1 MDEFAPRR
9 LPAAPEAEQAV
20 LGAMMLNE
28 SCVADVVTLL
38 RAEDFYVQDNR
49 EIFEAMHSMFS
60 YSRTIDPLTLI
71 NTLQERGTYH
81 GDRTRD
87 YIRQLWDMTPSARNA
102 LHYAGIVRDK
112 ALLRQIA
119 TASSEIS
126 EIVYSGEGEAEKILD
141 QAEQKIYEIRQ
152 GRADQSF
159 ATVGSVLLDVYERLN
174 ELARN
179 GGKLPGIPT
188 GFSSLDRLIYGLNQT
203 DLILIASRP
212 GMGKTSFALNI
223 ALNAAKSEK
232 KTVAFFSLEMSRDQL
247 VTRLL
252 SSQSLIDSQKLMT
265 GSLDDRDWED
275 VFAASEILNRTDI
288 RIDDNPM
295 ITPAAMKAKC
305 LRLSNLGL
313 IVIDYLQL
321 MTTGGRRNE
330 NRVQEVS
337 ELSRSLKIMAKDL
350 KVPVICLSQLSRAN
364 EKRENKRPMLSD
376 LRESGS
382 IEQDADIIMFL
393 YREGYYDRD
402 NPSNSA
408 ECIVAKNRHG
418 ATGTID
424 MQWLPQYTS
433 YAELDL
439 RHDE

>member
-1 MDEFAPRR
+1 MDDFTSRK

-28 SCVADVVTLL
+28 SCVADVVAML
-38 RAEDFYVQDNR
+38 RADDFYVQDNR
-49 EIFEAMHSMFS
+49 EMFETMHSMFS

-71 NTLQERGTYH
+71 NAMQERGVFH
-81 GDRTRD
+81 EDRTRE

-102 LHYAGIVRDK
+102 VHYAGIVRDK
-112 ALLRQIA
+112 ALLRRIVTTSA
-119 TASSEIS
+119 EIS
-126 EIVYSGEGEAEKILD
+126 EVVYSGEGEAENILE
-141 QAEQKIYEIRQ
+141 QAEQKIYAIRQ

-159 ATVGSVLLDVYERLN
+159 TTVGSVLLDVYEHLN

-188 GFSSLDRLIYGLNQT
+188 GFSSLDRMIYGLNKT
-203 DLILIASRP
+203 DLVLIASRP

-232 KTVAFFSLEMSRDQL
+232 KTVAFFSLEMSADQL

-252 SSQSLIDSQKLMT
+252 SSQSLIDSMKLQT
-265 GSLDDRDWED
+265 GNLDDRDWED

-295 ITPAAMKAKC
+295 ITPAEMKAKC
-305 LRLSNLGL
+305 RRLPNLGL

-321 MTTGGRRNE
+321 MTTGGKRND

-350 KVPVICLSQLSRAN
+350 EVPVICLSQLSRAN

-402 NPSNSA
+402 NPSNAA

-424 MQWLPQYTS
+424 MQWLPQFTT

-439 RHDE
+439 HHEE

>member
-1 MDEFAPRR
+1 MDEFSQRK

-28 SCVADVVTLL
+28 NCVADVVAIL

-49 EIFEAMHSMFS
+49 EMFETMHNMFS
-60 YSRTIDPLTLI
+60 FSRTIDPLTLM
-71 NTLQERGTYH
+71 NAMQERGVYH
-81 GDRTRD
+81 GDRTKE
-87 YIRQLWDMTPSARNA
+87 YIRQLWDMTPTARNA
-102 LHYAGIVRDK
+102 VHYAGIVKDK
-112 ALLRQIA
+112 ALLRSIV
-119 TASSEIS
+119 TAAGEIS
-126 EIVYSGEGEAEKILD
+126 DVVYSGEGEAENILE
-141 QAEQKIYEIRQ
+141 QAEQKIYAIRQ

-159 ATVGSVLLDVYERLN
+159 STVGAVLLDVYEHLN
-174 ELARN
+174 ELAKN
-179 GGKLPGIPT
+179 GGKLPGIST
-188 GFSSLDRLIYGLNQT
+188 GLAGLDRLIYGLNKT
-203 DLILIASRP
+203 DLVLIASRP
-212 GMGKTSFALNI
+212 GMGKTSFALNL
-223 ALNAAKSEK
+223 ALTAAKSEK

-252 SSQSLIDSQKLMT
+252 SSQSLVDSQKLMT
-265 GSLDDRDWED
+265 GALDDRDWED

-295 ITPAAMKAKC
+295 ITPAEMKAKC
-305 LRLSNLGL
+305 RRLDHLGL

-350 KVPVICLSQLSRAN
+350 GVPVICLSQLSRAN

-382 IEQDADIIMFL
+382 IEQDADIILFL
-393 YREGYYDRD
+393 YRESYYDRD
-402 NPSNSA
+402 NPSNAA

-418 ATGTID
+418 ATGTVD
-424 MQWLPQYTS
+424 LQWLPQYTTFT
-433 YAELDL
+433 ELDT
-439 RHDE
+439 RHEE